1 VPVKVAHVRKLALS
15 LPGATEEPHFEKS
28 SFRVGGRIFATVTP
42 DGKHL
47 HAFVD
52 ESEARA
58 SAAEDPSAF
67 ELLWWGKRL
76 AGVRVTLSAAGTA
89 AVARLLTDSWRRK
102 APRRLV
108 SELDAS
114 RPQSEPQKNELN

>member
-1 VPVKVAHVRKLALS
+1 VKVAQVRKLALS
-15 LPGATEEPHFEKS
+15 LPEAREEPHLAMS
-28 SFRVGGRIFATVTP
+28 SFRVGGRIFATVTA

-52 ESEARA
+52 ESEVRA
-58 SAAEDPSAF
+58 SVADDPSAL
-67 ELLWWGKRL
+67 EELWWGKRL
-76 AGVRVTLSAAGTA
+76 AGVRVTLSAADTA

-108 SELDAS
+108 SEFDAS
-114 RPQSEPQKNELN
+114 RPS